1 MSPDPRTP
9 TLGGC
14 MKKTYEKPA
23 IKHTE
28 EIEARAVA
36 CLKMDDMS
44 CGGQPLTS

>member
-1 MSPDPRTP
+1 
-9 TLGGC
+9 

>member
-1 MSPDPRTP
+1 
-9 TLGGC
+9 

-28 EIEARAVA
+28 QVEARAVN
-36 CLKMDDMS
+36 CVKMDDTT